1 MTAVTAVAL
10 PDRAPPTMPP
20 TRQSVPRVAWRGSLQ
35 PGDERSVPEETA
47 IALTY
52 NGSTQAV
59 MMATPANLEDF
70 AVGFSLTER
79 LVSHPWD
86 IESVEIVPQD
96 DGVEA
101 RLWVGEACNAR
112 LSERRRMMA
121 GPTGCGLCGVE
132 SLSEALPVPPAVDSR
147 ARFEAGH
154 LNAALAA
161 LGDAQ
166 ALHRATR
173 AVHAAGFWS
182 PGAGLLVARE
192 DLGRHNA
199 MDKLVGAM
207 ARQELTAGG
216 GIAVITSRVS
226 VEMVQKAAVL
236 GVPVLMAVSA
246 PTALA
251 IRTAEAAGITLVAVA
266 RNDGFEIF
274 TRPDRI
280 VLAAPA
286 TGT

>member
-1 MTAVTAVAL
+1 MAAVAMSDPPPAL
-10 PDRAPPTMPP
+10 PLPKQA
-20 TRQSVPRVAWRGSLQ
+20 VPRVSWRGAAQ

-47 IALTY
+47 VALTY

-59 MMATPANLEDF
+59 MMATPADLEDF

-79 LVSHPWD
+79 LVGDLCD
-86 IESVEIVPQD
+86 IESVEIVPME

-101 RLWVGEACNAR
+101 RLWVSEACGVR

-132 SLSEALPVPPAVDSR
+132 SLAEVLPEPRRVESP
-147 ARFEAGH
+147 ARFSAEQ
-154 LNAALAA
+154 LVDA
-161 LGDAQ
+161 LGGLGAAQ
-166 ALHRATR
+166 PLHHATR
-173 AVHAAGFWS
+173 AVHAAAFWS
-182 PGAGLLVARE
+182 PLAGLLLARE

-207 ARQELTAGG
+207 ARQSLAAGG
-216 GIAVITSRVS
+216 GITVVTSRVS
-226 VEMVQKAAVL
+226 VEMVQKAASL
-236 GVPVLMAVSA
+236 GSPVLMAVSA

-251 IRTAEAAGITLVAVA
+251 VRTAEAAGLTLVAVA
-266 RNDGFEIF
+266 RDDGFEVF

-280 VLAAPA
+280 DL
-286 TGT
+286 